1 MKQSEYVRSVSPFI
15 DYLAGIWLS
24 GFSHSYLI
32 RMRQWKEHNRS
43 DQWSCESLCD
53 ARNQYWW
60 HGTYSKAKSKLGL
73 YKSAWLKAVA
83 RGDNVRAKAVV
94 QCVFRWGGVLY
105 QGENRVSVRNHPDF
119 IQWMNQ
125 AKHQLL
131 CGDDTVPNF
140 RKAGGYKMNSAYTKA
155 YAVMDDRL
163 IIYDGRVGAAL
174 GLLACRYLSGLSS
187 TSSSTSATVDFSLI
201 KFPWGSERKS
211 GERYVSAASSE
222 RNPSTASYSFP
233 QLRNDNR
240 QHAIWAVR
248 ASWLVEALG
257 RKIRETIDPSVTNRD
272 IEAALFMVGYRV
284 N

>member
-1 MKQSEYVRSVSPFI
+1 MKQSDYVRSVSPFI
-15 DYLAGIWLS
+15 DYLADIWTS
-24 GFSHSYLI
+24 GFLHSYPI
-32 RMRQWKEHNRS
+32 KMGQWKEHNRS
-43 DQWSCESLCD
+43 DQWSCASLCD

-60 HGTYSKAKSKLGL
+60 HGNYIKAKSKLAL

-94 QCVFRWGGVLY
+94 QCIFRWGGVLY
-105 QGENRVSVRNHPDF
+105 QGENRGSVRSHPDF
-119 IQWMNQ
+119 IQWMTQ
-125 AKHQLL
+125 AKDHLL
-131 CGDDTVPNF
+131 CGEDSVQDF
-140 RKAGGYKMNSAYTKA
+140 RRTGGYKMNSAYTKA

-174 GLLACRYLSGLSS
+174 GMLARRYLSGVTSTPLS
-187 TSSSTSATVDFSLI
+187 TAAVVDFSLI
-201 KFPWGSERKS
+201 RFPWGSERKY

-222 RNPSTASYSFP
+222 RNPSSAFYSFP

-240 QHAIWAVR
+240 QHAIWTVR

-257 RKIRETIDPSVTNRD
+257 ARIRETIDPTISSRD

-284 N
+284 K